1 MAKKVSDNPIT
12 SHTVDWTL
20 DPLTNKPFSGKSIQE
35 YIRER
40 LELLETAL
48 TAEEIQNL
56 LNLN

>member
-1 MAKKVSDNPIT
+1 MAKKLSDNPIT
-12 SHTVDWTL
+12 SHTVDWAL